1 MKKFLIVL
9 LLAMSVVA
17 PNFAASWYFVGNAT
31 DGTSYYIDNSDVK
44 KTQEVAII
52 WAKMVNTDGTSE
64 INQVAVNRYE
74 RTMAIMSWIVY
85 SSHGNIINSGKN
97 DTYNWLPIP
106 PGTIAS
112 DVIGYIW

>member
-52 WAKMVNTDGTSE
+52 WAKMVNTDGTS
-64 INQVAVNRYE
+64 
-74 RTMAIMSWIVY
+74 
-85 SSHGNIINSGKN
+85 
-97 DTYNWLPIP
+97 
-106 PGTIAS
+106 
-112 DVIGYIW
+112 